1 MNKQLANS
9 PDAVAPGPNEGAG
22 AGRGSPEEEPQNAPP
37 QAPAAMARLPRSL
50 SNDPKTFPSEE
61 AKPNDFDRTKVGIC
75 KLSSTPVQANST
87 VRRESGESF
96 PYKHAAGAGAAG
108 QAAIPP
114 CKIPALQ
121 STDGDATLNLGKG
134 SLEQNNAKGAWVTLS
149 QSTVVL
155 GTDGNTS
162 VLPGRVE
169 GVRASSPGLS
179 APGNKGLRD
188 ARPSAPARGAVGSRS
203 GMGQEL
209 GREGTLPVLSY
220 RAESQPRLRSCG
232 EEWAYG
238 PGCVCPDRNR
248 GQKALRY
255 RSRACPQGIAP
266 GRARRIAGAAPRE
279 GSGEPSP
286 APFAPG
292 GASWG
297 AGSGAVRAP
306 PSQGCRR
313 RFPSLGSSRRRG
325 ARQKSLISR
334 ADAAAGEGAPGAAPR
349 CSFASVALVRS
360 FSFFLF
366 FLLSPRLG
374 RRCRG

>member
-169 GVRASSPGLS
+169 GVRASSPGFS

-220 RAESQPRLRSCG
+220 RAESQPRLLSCG

-248 GQKALRY
+248 GQKALRC

-266 GRARRIAGAAPRE
+266 GRARRIAGAAPGKAAASRALR
-279 GSGEPSP
+279 PSP
-286 APFAPG
+286 PEEPAG
-292 GASWG
+292 GRA
-297 AGSGAVRAP
+297 AGLSQPPHPRAAADAFLPSGA
-306 PSQGCRR
+306 
-313 RFPSLGSSRRRG
+313 
-325 ARQKSLISR
+325 
-334 ADAAAGEGAPGAAPR
+334 AGGGGHDRKA
-349 CSFASVALVRS
+349 
-360 FSFFLF
+360 
-366 FLLSPRLG
+366 
-374 RRCRG
+374 

>member
-169 GVRASSPGLS
+169 GVRASSPGFS

-209 GREGTLPVLSY
+209 GREGTLPVLS
-220 RAESQPRLRSCG
+220 REPAEALVLRRGVGVRSCL
-232 EEWAYG
+232 
-238 PGCVCPDRNR
+238 C
-248 GQKALRY
+248 L
-255 RSRACPQGIAP
+255 S
-266 GRARRIAGAAPRE
+266 
-279 GSGEPSP
+279 
-286 APFAPG
+286 
-292 GASWG
+292 
-297 AGSGAVRAP
+297 
-306 PSQGCRR
+306 
-313 RFPSLGSSRRRG
+313 
-325 ARQKSLISR
+325 RQKS
-334 ADAAAGEGAPGAAPR
+334 GAKSPPLQQQSLSPGHRPRPGAAHCRGCPPGRQRRAEPCALRPR
-349 CSFASVALVRS
+349 RSQLGGGQRGCQSPPIPGLQQTFSFPREQPEEGGTTEKPNFSGRCGCRGGCPWCGSAMLVCKRS
-360 FSFFLF
+360 SCPIFFFFSFFPPF
-366 FLLSPRLG
+366 PPFRKTM
-374 RRCRG
+374 